1 MIRIKEEQKMTVG
14 SQIKQTLAGLKSAQ
28 ASFEQFAL
36 QTENQQ
42 AKQLYENAAQ
52 QHKPSYR
59 VSKIGSTKSRR
70 KNHNIKAFNNE
81 MYVRVG
87 KTALFIYV
95 YGSGELICQINES
108 SPHI

>member
-1 MIRIKEEQKMTVG
+1 MTVG

-52 QHKPSYR
+52 QTQTIVQSVENR
-59 VSKIGSTKSRR
+59 V
-70 KNHNIKAFNNE
+70 N
-81 MYVRVG
+81 
-87 KTALFIYV
+87 
-95 YGSGELICQINES
+95 QIEKEE
-108 SPHI
+108 PQYKGF